1 MSTTTSTDILEEMT
15 RRIVEQFHPQRIV
28 LFGSRARGT
37 QQSSSDYDLLIIA
50 PSNEPRW
57 RRTMPIYLELARL
70 SLPRDVDA
78 VWWTPDEVAAWR
90 NVRTHFITTALREG
104 KVLYEYTQ

>member
-15 RRIVEQFHPQRIV
+15 RRIVERFQRQRIV

-37 QQSSSDYDLLIIA
+37 QRPSSDYGLLIIA

-57 RRTMPIYLELARL
+57 RRTMPIYADALCRWQ
-70 SLPRDVDA
+70 SL
-78 VWWTPDEVAAWR
+78 
-90 NVRTHFITTALREG
+90 
-104 KVLYEYTQ
+104 